1 MHAIAR
7 LAAGLSLVLAIVV
20 VRASLAQ
27 EKQEKLKVLVVT
39 GFDAGAHKWR
49 DTTQQTVAALES
61 AGRFDVKV
69 SEDIGIFESSS
80 LGDYDVVVLNYGFWN
95 APAPSEEAKT
105 NLLDYVRSGKGLV
118 SLHFACSSFQD
129 WKEYR
134 ELLGRV
140 WVKGVGGHGPR
151 GQFTVNIKQPDHP
164 VTAGLSDFAA
174 DDELYAK
181 LDGDAE
187 IEVLASAYSDW
198 SKKVEPI
205 VFVKPYGKGR
215 VVHNV
220 LGHDTRARENPA
232 FQTLLRRGVEWAA
245 TGKATLD

>member
-1 MHAIAR
+1 MSHPKLRSFGLFFI
-7 LAAGLSLVLAIVV
+7 LVAGFTSQV
-20 VRASLAQ
+20 SAQ
-27 EKQEKLKVLVVT
+27 ENADKITVLIVT

-49 DTTQQTVAALES
+49 DTTQQTTAILEG
-61 AGRFDVKV
+61 AGKFDVKV
-69 SEDIGIFESSS
+69 SEDIGIFESTS
-80 LGDYDVVVLNYGFWN
+80 LDNYDVVVLNYGFWTQ
-95 APAPSEEAKT
+95 PEPSDEAKAA
-105 NLLDYVRSGKGLV
+105 LLDYVKSGKGLV
-118 SLHFACSSFQD
+118 SLHFSCSSFQEWD
-129 WKEYR
+129 EYR

-140 WVKGVGGHGPR
+140 WVKGTGGHGPR
-151 GQFTVNIKQPDHP
+151 GEFNVKIDKPEHP
-164 VTAGLSDFAA
+164 VTSGLSEFTA

-181 LDGDAE
+181 LSGDAE

-232 FQTLLRRGVEWAA
+232 FQTLVIRGVEWAA
-245 TGKATLD
+245 TGKVAAK